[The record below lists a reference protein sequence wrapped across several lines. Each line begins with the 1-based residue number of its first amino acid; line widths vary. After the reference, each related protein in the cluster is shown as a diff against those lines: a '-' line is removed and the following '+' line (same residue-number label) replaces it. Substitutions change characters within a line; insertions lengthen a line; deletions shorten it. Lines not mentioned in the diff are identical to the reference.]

1 MRAVSDGREAARTT
15 VEIPA
20 RRGFSDVAV
29 LVIGGV
35 AARFELPVDRVDDLL
50 LAVDSLLM
58 QDVLGETVT
67 IEADASP
74 TTLVVRI
81 GPFPPGRLDDGGL
94 RRVLSRLV
102 ETVAEV
108 PAGPQDGASIELGV
122 TAPGRGEA

>member
-1 MRAVSDGREAARTT
+1 MTTVSDGREAARTT

-20 RRGFSDVAV
+20 RRGYSDVAV

-58 QDVLGETVT
+58 QDVLAETIT
-67 IEADASP
+67 IETGASP
-74 TTLVVRI
+74 TRLVVRV

-102 ETVAEV
+102 DTVAEV
-108 PAGPQDGASIELGV
+108 PAGTQGDASIELAV
-122 TAPGRGEA
+122 TAPGRDGS

>member
-1 MRAVSDGREAARTT
+1 MGTVSDGRDAARTII
-15 VEIPA
+15 EIPA
-20 RRGFSDVAV
+20 RRGYADVAM

-58 QDVLGETVT
+58 QDVLGETVR

-74 TTLVVRI
+74 TTLVVRV
-81 GPFPPGRLDDGGL
+81 GAFAPGRLEDGGL

-102 ETVAEV
+102 DKVAEA
-108 PAGPQDGASIELGV
+108 PPGSENGTSIELEV
-122 TAPGRGEA
+122 TASGRDGR

>member
-1 MRAVSDGREAARTT
+1 M
-15 VEIPA
+15 
-20 RRGFSDVAV
+20 

-67 IEADASP
+67 IETDASP
-74 TTLVVRI
+74 TTLVVRV
-81 GPFPPGRLDDGGL
+81 GSFPPGRLDDGGL

-102 ETVAEV
+102 DTVAEV
-108 PAGPQDGASIELGV
+108 PAGTQDGAAIELGV
-122 TAPGRGEA
+122 TAPGRDGA

>member
-1 MRAVSDGREAARTT
+1 MADGREAARTT

-20 RRGFSDVAV
+20 RRGYSDVAV

-58 QDVLGETVT
+58 QDVLDETVR
-67 IEADASP
+67 IETDASP
-74 TTLVVRI
+74 TALVVRV

-102 ETVAEV
+102 DTVAESSADPKNRV
-108 PAGPQDGASIELGV
+108 SIELGV
-122 TAPGRGEA
+122 VPSGRDGS